1 MTSGED
7 GDFLTPNDLKKIESD
22 KDMEA
27 AKKAFEKMRHDEDE
41 KRSLHQAFQ
50 ERDLHPDVKKRV
62 NAAVRRAAEQGKNE
76 LQIIQFPAKWL
87 EDGGRAINNED
98 PDWPKSLTGF
108 SKRAYDYY
116 VENLRPLGFKLSAK
130 IISFPEGMLGDVGIF
145 LHW

>member
-1 MTSGED
+1 MSN
-7 GDFLTPNDLKKIESD
+7 GDESFLTPDDLKRIESE

-27 AKKAFEKMRHDEDE
+27 AKKAFEKMRRDEDE
-41 KRSLHQAFQ
+41 KKSLREAFQ

-62 NAAVRRAAEQGKNE
+62 NAAIRRAAEQGKNE
-76 LQIIQFPAKWL
+76 LQVLQFPAIWL

-116 VENLRPLGFKLSAK
+116 MENLRPLGYKLSAK
-130 IISFPEGMLGDVGIF
+130 IISFPEGMLGDVGIY

>member
-1 MTSGED
+1 MSSGEE
-7 GDFLTPNDLKKIESD
+7 GEFLTPKELKQIESD

-27 AKKAFEKMRHDEDE
+27 AKKAFEKMRRDEDE
-41 KRSLHQAFQ
+41 KRSLYQAFQ

-62 NAAVRRAAEQGKNE
+62 NAAIRRAAEQGKNE
-76 LQIIQFPAKWL
+76 LQIIQFPASWL

-116 VENLRPLGFKLSAK
+116 MENLRPLGFKLSAK
-130 IISFPEGMLGDVGIF
+130 IVSFPEGMLGDVGIF

>member
-1 MTSGED
+1 MSN
-7 GDFLTPNDLKKIESD
+7 GDESFLTPDDLKRIESE

-27 AKKAFEKMRHDEDE
+27 AKKAFEKMRRDEDE
-41 KRSLHQAFQ
+41 KKSLREAFQ

-62 NAAVRRAAEQGKNE
+62 NAAIRRAAEQGKNE
-76 LQIIQFPAKWL
+76 LQVLQFSAIWL

-116 VENLRPLGFKLSAK
+116 MENLRPLGYKLSAK
-130 IISFPEGMLGDVGIF
+130 IISFPEGMLGDVGIY